1 MTSDNPHDPSPE
13 SPDLH
18 TLILEVADNYDHGR
32 TSLHAL
38 VTVYE
43 SIVDKYEHEQHDRH
57 EDLRWAWGQIEIM
70 NALRH
75 DDPSRAPQD
84 EAEVCE
90 TIDGFVT
97 TFQSLHSA

>member
-1 MTSDNPHDPSPE
+1 MTSDHPHDPSPE
-13 SPDLH
+13 PPDLH
-18 TLILEVADNYDHGR
+18 TLIREVADDYDHGR
-32 TSLHAL
+32 TSLHSL

-43 SIVDKYEHEQHDRH
+43 SILDTYEHEQHDRQ

-84 EAEVCE
+84 EDQVHE
-90 TIDGFVT
+90 TIDEFVT
-97 TFQSLHSA
+97 TFQSIHAA

>member
-1 MTSDNPHDPSPE
+1 MTSDHPHDPSPE

-18 TLILEVADNYDHGR
+18 TLILEVADDYDHGR

-43 SIVDKYEHEQHDRH
+43 SIVDTYEHEQHDRH

-84 EAEVCE
+84 EAEVHE

-97 TFQSLHSA
+97 TFQSLYSA

>member
-1 MTSDNPHDPSPE
+1 MTSDHPHDPSPE
-13 SPDLH
+13 SPDPH
-18 TLILEVADNYDHGR
+18 TLILEVADDYVHGR

-43 SIVDKYEHEQHDRH
+43 SIVDKYEHEQRDPY
-57 EDLRWAWGQIEIM
+57 ENLRWAWLQIEII

-84 EAEVCE
+84 EDQVHE

-97 TFQSLHSA
+97 TFQSLHST

>member
-1 MTSDNPHDPSPE
+1 MTSDHPHDHSPE
-13 SPDLH
+13 SPDLR
-18 TLILEVADNYDHGR
+18 TLILEVADDYVHGR
-32 TSLHAL
+32 TSLHSL

-43 SIVDKYEHEQHDRH
+43 SIVDTYEHEQRDRH

-84 EAEVCE
+84 EDQVRD